1 MKITDQQLCIGGLLL
16 LAVGALCVVAFTNK
30 DVNSLM
36 AVIVGVTS
44 GLLGYLKGKKDSE
57 E

>member
-1 MKITDQQLCIGGLLL
+1 MKITDQQLCIGGLLIL
-16 LAVGALCVVAFTNK
+16 ATGALAVIAFTEK

-36 AVIVGVTS
+36 AVVVGVTS